1 MIKDVK
7 NKTDIPSVYDAI
19 STFIEFLSLA
29 NSSGPESY
37 MKPEI
42 EDDVKMEEESVNE
55 LGEVNGDENANQNK
69 RSESESETKPRVDVK
84 QPLQR
89 TIFMNG
95 NLLKKIFNLDEKNTS
110 DHQLTRL
117 EKIVEVKI
125 RFKVSGFWEWL
136 ISKLYFTEGKSN
148 SKKKKGKQSE
158 IVKFLKLMIFQKTC
172 FL

>member
-42 EDDVKMEEESVNE
+42 EDDGKMEEKSVNE
-55 LGEVNGDENANQNK
+55 LGEVNGGENAVQNK
-69 RSESESETKPRVDVK
+69 RSESESENKPKVDVK

-117 EKIVEVKI
+117 EKIVEVKAD
-125 RFKVSGFWEWL
+125 FSA
-136 ISKLYFTEGKSN
+136 
-148 SKKKKGKQSE
+148 
-158 IVKFLKLMIFQKTC
+158 
-172 FL
+172 

>member
-1 MIKDVK
+1 
-7 NKTDIPSVYDAI
+7 
-19 STFIEFLSLA
+19 
-29 NSSGPESY
+29 

-125 RFKVSGFWEWL
+125 RFKVSGLWEWL
-136 ISKLYFTEGKSN
+136 ISKLYLTEG
-148 SKKKKGKQSE
+148 
-158 IVKFLKLMIFQKTC
+158 
-172 FL
+172 

>member
-95 NLLKKIFNLDEKNTS
+95 NLLKKIFNLDEKNTC

-125 RFKVSGFWEWL
+125 RFKVSGLWEWL
-136 ISKLYFTEGKSN
+136 ISKLYLTEG
-148 SKKKKGKQSE
+148 
-158 IVKFLKLMIFQKTC
+158 
-172 FL
+172 